1 MTDVSAPRSIHN
13 SFVQNILLDPSLGAR
28 ERTLPAGTVLY
39 EAASPAQH
47 VHFVHRGQVRVYQSA
62 PDGSTR
68 LVEILGPGEWCGTAA
83 LAQFP
88 THGTRAVAVT
98 ASVVTQVPAERF
110 LEQLARDARASVELI
125 QQLAGKVKAARE
137 EAALLVFDDCHNRL
151 VKTLV
156 RFSRSAAA
164 TPSDDGVVLRI
175 THQQLAQA
183 VGVARETVSLALT
196 QLREKNLLRTGRNQL
211 MFNPDVLRRFESA
224 QSAREDEP
232 RAAQSVA

>member
-1 MTDVSAPRSIHN
+1 MTDATAHRSGDN
-13 SFVQNILLDPSLGAR
+13 SFFQNILLDPALGAQR
-28 ERTLPAGTVLY
+28 LTLPAGTVLY
-39 EAASPAQH
+39 EASSPANF
-47 VHFVHRGQVRVYQSA
+47 VHFVHRGQVRVYQTG

-68 LVEILGPGEWCGTAA
+68 LAEILGPGEWCGTAA
-83 LAQFP
+83 LAQFA
-88 THGTRAVAVT
+88 TLGTRAVAVT
-98 ASVVTQVPAERF
+98 ASHVTQVPAE
-110 LEQLARDARASVELI
+110 QLLQHLAKDPRASLELI

-164 TPSDDGVVLRI
+164 TPSEGGVVLRI

-211 MFNPDVLRRFESA
+211 MFDPDVLRKSETAR
-224 QSAREDEP
+224 SARVEP
-232 RAAQSVA
+232 RVTQSVA